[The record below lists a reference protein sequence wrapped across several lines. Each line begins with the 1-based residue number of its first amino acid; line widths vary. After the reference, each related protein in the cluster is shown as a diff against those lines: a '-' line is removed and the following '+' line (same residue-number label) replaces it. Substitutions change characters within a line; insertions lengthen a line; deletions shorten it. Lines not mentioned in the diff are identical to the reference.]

1 MTLRTVFKH
10 LYGINIFKTIIFNFY
25 YFSPKAAIRLPIF
38 IYKHTKLQEIKGKI
52 SIEVP
57 ITTGMLKI
65 GPHCLGTRDCLY
77 SRTIWELSGLLIIK
91 GKASIGSGCKIN
103 VGKEAILTF
112 GNNLNISGN
121 SEIICQKE
129 ITFGNNCL
137 LSWDILMMDTDFHHI
152 INNERGGEVINPP
165 KPIKIGNHVWIGCRN
180 TILKGVS
187 IADNNII
194 AANSTLTHS
203 ITNEN
208 CIIGGNGKILKTNI
222 NWKA

>member
-1 MTLRTVFKH
+1 M
-10 LYGINIFKTIIFNFY
+10 
-25 YFSPKAAIRLPIF
+25 PIF

-65 GPHCLGTRDCLY
+65 GPHCLGTQDCLY

-152 INNERGGEVINPP
+152 INNERGGESD
-165 KPIKIGNHVWIGCRN
+165 K
-180 TILKGVS
+180 S
-187 IADNNII
+187 
-194 AANSTLTHS
+194 S
-203 ITNEN
+203 
-208 CIIGGNGKILKTNI
+208 
-222 NWKA
+222 